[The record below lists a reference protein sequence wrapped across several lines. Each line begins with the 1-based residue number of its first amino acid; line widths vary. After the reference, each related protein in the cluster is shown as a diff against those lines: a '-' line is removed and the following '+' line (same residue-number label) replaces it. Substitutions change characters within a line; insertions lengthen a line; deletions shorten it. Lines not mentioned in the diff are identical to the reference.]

1 MTPSSG
7 SLRRRCSRLRTN
19 RSIFRPAR
27 YWLAPA
33 VWGVVTTF
41 SLVPADTHRG
51 RAVVNDLLEARGAGD
66 PIEDVVWDP
75 GYSLC
80 KPGTVHHKLTQAG
93 IHQTFQPP
101 SNSICKSIRYLD
113 KDCINKFTTEKRRTD
128 VLVNDADIIS
138 IDF

>member
-1 MTPSSG
+1 MFSVELKQPIGLMYPRNLSNPPDWY
-7 SLRRRCSRLRTN
+7 LFLLLTN
-19 RSIFRPAR
+19 NTSAT
-27 YWLAPA
+27 ANNN
-33 VWGVVTTF
+33 VKV
-41 SLVPADTHRG
+41 S
-51 RAVVNDLLEARGAGD
+51 
-66 PIEDVVWDP
+66 
-75 GYSLC
+75 
-80 KPGTVHHKLTQAG
+80 